1 MATVSSFRILNL
13 ALVLYCI
20 LGGNSKLFAQ
30 EIESIQTDRPD
41 LTESAF
47 TVPAGYFQLE
57 AGFLRTI
64 INSNTQ
70 FNLHPTFL
78 FKYGMSSSFEFRLI
92 TDLASYQNNGANE
105 IVILP
110 IAVGVKIAISEEKGL
125 IPKTAFIGHLK
136 IPTGGESELASTYFA
151 PSFRFTMQHTLSQKI
166 TLGYNLGT
174 EWSGITAEPIF
185 IYTITSAISLTPSW
199 GAYLELFGYA
209 PQFNSAE
216 HSVDGGFTYLLNNNC
231 LADISFGLGI
241 TSNAPDYFISA
252 GFSFRLNTRK
262 GRAEN

>member
-13 ALVLYCI
+13 VLVLFCI
-20 LGGNSKLFAQ
+20 VGGNSKLFAQ

-57 AGFLRTI
+57 AGLLRTV
-64 INSNTQ
+64 INSTTQ
-70 FNLHPTFL
+70 LNLHPTLL

-92 TDLASYQNNGANE
+92 TDLASFQNTGANE

-151 PSFRFTMQHTLSQKI
+151 PSFRFAMQHTLSEKI
-166 TLGYNLGT
+166 SLGYNLGT

-209 PQFNSAE
+209 PQFNRAE

-231 LADISFGLGI
+231 LADISFGLGL

-262 GRAEN
+262 TRTEN